1 MKTRGYWNR
10 ISHGA
15 LMFATL
21 LGGILVVPAGHA
33 ESPGQKVDN
42 RFLFI
47 FDTSSDM
54 KRRVPAVQR
63 AVAALLATS
72 ASGQIRS
79 NDSLGVWTFDQE
91 LHTGQFPL
99 QLWQPDNSALIISN
113 LNVFVGQ
120 QSYSKQTGFDTLVP
134 PLNQVV
140 QSSER
145 LTVVIVCDGNG
156 DIHGT
161 PYDVGINQIFQQRQ
175 AERQKARLPIAIAIR
190 SQLGHYVDCIVSFP
204 PQPVS
209 LPVFPPMPEAP
220 APPKIVPTPPRV
232 VVPPLIIIGTPP
244 TNRPPPTNPPALK
257 PPAPTPPPATIAPP
271 PAPAAAAESGPLLVA
286 PVKPPGNGPIQLT
299 IDTALLSRTNAVA
312 PPAEDSRINRMGAL
326 AAGIGFL
333 AVAAG
338 LTVFLFRRARSMKK
352 D

>member
-140 QSSER
+140 KSSER
-145 LTVVIVCDGNG
+145 LTVVIFCDGNG
-156 DIHGT
+156 EIHGT

-220 APPKIVPTPPRV
+220 PPPKIVPAPPRA

-244 TNRPPPTNPPALK
+244 TNRPPPPVPPVPPVPINPPPVA
-257 PPAPTPPPATIAPP
+257 ATPI
-271 PAPAAAAESGPLLVA
+271 PAPAVANTAGPLVVV
-286 PVKPPGNGPIQLT
+286 PVKPAPNGPIQLT
-299 IDTALLSRTNAVA
+299 IDTTLLSKTNTVT
-312 PPAEDSRINRMGAL
+312 PPAEVSKINRAGAL
-326 AAGIGFL
+326 AMGLGFL